1 MHNSTK
7 NYAKLI
13 IHANNCSFV
22 SMTAKDSD
30 TLMNERY
37 EEVFG
42 LHDKNKCIFNVDKLR
57 ENQIRLIKTFVGGKN
72 IYFLMFQRVMENPA

>member
-1 MHNSTK
+1 MRNSTR
-7 NYAKLI
+7 NYVKLI
-13 IHANNCSFV
+13 IHANCRFA

-42 LHDKNKCIFNVDKLR
+42 LIKYILTLTSCTKIKLD
-57 ENQIRLIKTFVGGKN
+57 
-72 IYFLMFQRVMENPA
+72 